1 MAMKLTCETPGDM
14 GEARFHDRKPAPGA
28 IDRRAVPR
36 FAVELDV
43 DVHTSHNFYEGV
55 VRDLGVAGVFVATF
69 HNHAVGE
76 LIELHIRLPDGGQP
90 IGAIGEVRWTRAYSE
105 KSETEPG
112 MGLLFRSISTADRAR
127 IANFLKYREPLL
139 YDE

>member
-1 MAMKLTCETPGDM
+1 MAIRMMCETPGNL
-14 GEARFHDRKPAPGA
+14 GEAKFHDRKLSAGP
-28 IDRRAVPR
+28 IDRRTVPR

-55 VRDLGVAGVFVATF
+55 VRDMGVAGVFVATF

-90 IGAIGEVRWTRAYSE
+90 IAAIGEVRWTRAYSE
-105 KSETEPG
+105 TSDTEPG
-112 MGLLFRSISTADRAR
+112 MGLLFRTISAGDRER
-127 IANFLKYREPLL
+127 IASFLKYREPLF
-139 YDE
+139 YEE